1 MRILDRLRKAEKQG
15 VEAARHG
22 MERARINWDEA
33 ESRMRRKMR
42 IHPTSEPRTSAPTAT
57 GTAQNGSM
65 AASESQMS
73 SARGERPTPIVS
85 VHGKDVAPDSL
96 KNPAA

>member
-42 IHPTSEPRTSAPTAT
+42 IHPASAQRTSEPAPM
-57 GTAQNGSM
+57 GTAQSGSM
-65 AASESQMS
+65 APPESQTS
-73 SARGERPTPIVS
+73 STRGERPTPIVS